1 MNMAQPRVGKNVFSQ
16 LPDSGWTAV
25 DQFNG
30 ERHRTAPS
38 HVGQVRAGL
47 SGWKTV
53 NRAGNSIME

>member
-16 LPDSGWTAV
+16 LPVSGWAAV
-25 DQFNG
+25 AQSNG
-30 ERHRTAPS
+30 DKHRVAPS
-38 HVGQVRAGL
+38 HVGQVRMGL